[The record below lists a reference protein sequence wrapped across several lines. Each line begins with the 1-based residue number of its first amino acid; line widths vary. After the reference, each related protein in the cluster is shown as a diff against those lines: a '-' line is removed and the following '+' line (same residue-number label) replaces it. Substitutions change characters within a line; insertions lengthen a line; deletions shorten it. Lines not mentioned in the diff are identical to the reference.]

1 MNRNKNEKGH
11 PKLTV
16 FNYFLIPVP
25 RLFESF
31 SHSRDTWLRELGVI
45 ALAKKFKNLKRFISK
60 FHCLFKTMRAEF

>member
-25 RLFESF
+25 RLLSLYAIPGTRGPGILQV
-31 SHSRDTWLRELGVI
+31 SKSR
-45 ALAKKFKNLKRFISK
+45 K
-60 FHCLFKTMRAEF
+60 